1 MFPVID
7 PEARRSEAHSRACRL
22 NALLT
27 CVIAPALGALAWG
40 TLLMARKN
48 GDSYLWPLLFAA
60 AACGV
65 LVWQHR
71 RMCRLLHMKE
81 KTIASIEDERDR
93 LLDSIR

>member
-1 MFPVID
+1 
-7 PEARRSEAHSRACRL
+7 
-22 NALLT
+22 
-27 CVIAPALGALAWG
+27 
-40 TLLMARKN
+40 MARKN